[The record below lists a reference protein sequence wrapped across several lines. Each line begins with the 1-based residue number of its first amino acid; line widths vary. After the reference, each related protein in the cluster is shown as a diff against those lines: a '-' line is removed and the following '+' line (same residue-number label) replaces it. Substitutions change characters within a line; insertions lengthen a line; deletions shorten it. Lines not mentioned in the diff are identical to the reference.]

1 MEQDEVEVQIIIIII
16 KKRIRPISSHLDQT
30 SLVNIGFIIWP
41 KDYTK
46 EFHFCQTK
54 ASNPKQAR
62 YLFASGRG
70 K

>member
-1 MEQDEVEVQIIIIII
+1 MEQDEVEVQIIIII
-16 KKRIRPISSHLDQT
+16 KRIRPISSHLDQT
-30 SLVNIGFIIWP
+30 SLVNIGFIIRP

-46 EFHFCQTK
+46 EFHFCQNE
-54 ASNPKQAR
+54 AGNPKQAR